1 MKNSNIF
8 ALIFVIILAIGGVVY
23 YTKSTQDIIP
33 GQTSNNSQN
42 QNSQNQLSA
51 NNSVDQTPIANP
63 VKNTTPSQT
72 PTLKPVVNTK
82 LYTAQTVATH
92 NTKTS
97 CWTIVN
103 GNVYD
108 ITSYITEHPGGQS
121 KISSVCG
128 IDGTSAF
135 TGQHGGQSRPENNL
149 AKFLL
154 GPLQ

>member
-1 MKNSNIF
+1 M
-8 ALIFVIILAIGGVVY
+8 
-23 YTKSTQDIIP
+23 
-33 GQTSNNSQN
+33 
-42 QNSQNQLSA
+42 
-51 NNSVDQTPIANP
+51 
-63 VKNTTPSQT
+63 
-72 PTLKPVVNTK
+72 VNTK

-92 NTKTS
+92 NTKAS

-108 ITSYITEHPGGQS
+108 ITGYIVQHPGGQS
-121 KISSVCG
+121 KISSICG

-135 TGQHGGQSRPENNL
+135 TGQHGGQSRPENTL